1 MKNLLGKLHFFSF
14 LIPFYPSSWIL
25 IPSPQITL
33 KSEAFQV
40 GKLKIRQLQPR
51 LPSSKWLPTIYHLP
65 GLRASIANKTKSRVL
80 SRSQIQ
86 HLECDILPGSKFQT
100 SEVNGTHGEQ
110 EMDSSVFRLKAS
122 LSSLCLPTP
131 PSPLLVCRRGAAS
144 LGRSSHA
151 VLNMPSRRI
160 QQSIFLADTGQ
171 GLPQPREDAPR
182 C

>member
-1 MKNLLGKLHFFSF
+1 MCHYKLCLCIHMQTSA
-14 LIPFYPSSWIL
+14 
-25 IPSPQITL
+25 Q
-33 KSEAFQV
+33 
-40 GKLKIRQLQPR
+40 
-51 LPSSKWLPTIYHLP
+51 
-65 GLRASIANKTKSRVL
+65 RASIANETNSRVS

-100 SEVNGTHGEQ
+100 SEVKGTHGEQ
-110 EMDSSVFRLKAS
+110 EMDSSVFGLKAS
-122 LSSLCLPTP
+122 LSSLRLPP
-131 PSPLLVCRRGAAS
+131 SPSPLLVCRRGAAS
-144 LGRSSHA
+144 LRRPSHA